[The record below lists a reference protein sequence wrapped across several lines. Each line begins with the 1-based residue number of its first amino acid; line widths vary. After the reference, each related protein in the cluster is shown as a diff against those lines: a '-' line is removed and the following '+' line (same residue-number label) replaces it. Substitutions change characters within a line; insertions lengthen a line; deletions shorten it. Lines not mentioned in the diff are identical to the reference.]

1 VRAAARTGPPGTD
14 RRREGI
20 PDDFASY
27 KMRRQRIDLRLV
39 CEETQSMA
47 EKAEKTYTFEEID
60 QLVKQADLDKLEKQ
74 SAQFK
79 ASAASPADI
88 LGQICPIYKTIRPIL
103 IGITQIPFIP
113 ASWKKAIKAF
123 IRTMDLI
130 CPQH

>member
-1 VRAAARTGPPGTD
+1 
-14 RRREGI
+14 
-20 PDDFASY
+20 
-27 KMRRQRIDLRLV
+27 M
-39 CEETQSMA
+39 
-47 EKAEKTYTFEEID
+47 AEKTYTFEEID

-79 ASAASPADI
+79 AASASPADI

-123 IRTMDLI
+123 IKAMDLV